1 MIRSALAVSVFAL
14 LSAPAL
20 AAEIA
25 CDGVFGPNA
34 TAEDFVKAYGKANV
48 VTGVVDGPEGTTM
61 IATTVFG
68 DDPAKS
74 FQVYWWDEEK
84 YARIAGFT
92 VPAADTAPGGVKVG
106 MGIDEV
112 QALNGEP
119 FTLQGF
125 YWDYGGAAGFQS
137 GKLANLPGGCFMSL
151 SFNPSVEEL
160 DQATSDAISGD
171 RELMSDMPELKIAK
185 PVVQEVSLG
194 YPDAEALAD

>member
-1 MIRSALAVSVFAL
+1 
-14 LSAPAL
+14 
-20 AAEIA
+20 
-25 CDGVFGPNA
+25 
-34 TAEDFVKAYGKANV
+34 
-48 VTGVVDGPEGTTM
+48 
-61 IATTVFG
+61 
-68 DDPAKS
+68 
-74 FQVYWWDEEK
+74 
-84 YARIAGFT
+84 

-125 YWDYGGAAGFQS
+125 YWDYGGAAGFQT

-151 SFNPSVEEL
+151 MFNPSVEEL

-171 RELMSDMPELKIAK
+171 RELTSDMPEFKVAK

-194 YPDAEALAD
+194 YPDAEAPAD